1 MKKIWIISGEES
13 GDIYGANLARELRR
27 LAAENGEE
35 LKLSGM
41 GGARMIAAGVDVLV
55 DATELGVIG
64 IFEITSKLF
73 TFIRIY
79 FQLIRE
85 AKKERPDAVIMI
97 DYPGLNLRL
106 AKALHKAG
114 IPVVWYVSPQIWVWN
129 KRRKPILAEVCTKML
144 VIFPFEVDVYADTE
158 LETEFV
164 GHPLID
170 IVRERTDPA
179 IRRDADTVLLL
190 PGSRKMEIE
199 RLLPPMLATVAQL
212 KLRHPELKFHISAP
226 RERIAELCRRGIAK
240 FRRRNP
246 GAPEVELSIGDTGF
260 WLQRA
265 VAGIAASGTVTV
277 EAAIA
282 GLPLVTGYRLHS
294 FTLLLA
300 AGLVKLYRGFFVMVN
315 IIAGREIFKEF
326 LQWRFAPKNLVPALE
341 EILPGGSRRAEVEAG
356 MTEVR
361 NALSAR
367 SGNAARQAA
376 LSCWEAAVSGKAAE
390 GKK

>member
-13 GDIYGANLARELRR
+13 GDIYGANLARELQR

-35 LKLSGM
+35 LVLSGM
-41 GGARMIAAGVDVLV
+41 GGSRMIAAGVDVLV

-64 IFEITSKLF
+64 LFEISSKIF
-73 TFIRIY
+73 TFIKIY
-79 FQLIRE
+79 FQLIKA
-85 AKKERPDAVIMI
+85 AKQERPDVVVMI

-114 IPVVWYVSPQIWVWN
+114 IPVVWYVSPQVWVWN
-129 KRRKPILAEVCTKML
+129 KKRKPVLARVCSKML
-144 VIFPFEVDVYADTE
+144 VIFPFEVEVYADTT
-158 LETEFV
+158 LPTEFV

-170 IVRERTDPA
+170 IVKGRTDPA
-179 IRRDADTVLLL
+179 IRRDGDTVLLL

-199 RLLPPMLATVAQL
+199 RLLPPMLDTVLLL
-212 KLRHPELKFHISAP
+212 KARHPELKFHLSAP
-226 RERIAELCRRGIAK
+226 RERIAELCRKGIAK
-240 FRRRNP
+240 FRRRHP
-246 GAPEVELSIGDTGF
+246 DAPELEMSVGDTGF

-265 VAGIAASGTVTV
+265 GTGIAASGTVTV

-315 IIAGREIFKEF
+315 IIAGREIFREF
-326 LQWRFAPKNLVPALE
+326 LQWRFAPKNLIPALE

-356 MTEVR
+356 MDEVR
-361 NALSAR
+361 EALSAK

-376 LSCWEAAVSGKAAE
+376 LACWEVAARGRSGAE
-390 GKK
+390 

>member
-13 GDIYGANLARELRR
+13 GDIYGANLARELKR

-35 LKLSGM
+35 LTLSGM

-64 IFEITSKLF
+64 VFEISSKIF
-73 TFIRIY
+73 TFIKIY
-79 FQLIRE
+79 FQMVKA
-85 AKKERPDAVIMI
+85 AKRERPDAVVMI
-97 DYPGLNLRL
+97 DYPGFNLRF
-106 AKALHKAG
+106 AKALHKIG
-114 IPVVWYVSPQIWVWN
+114 IPVVWYVSPQVWVWN
-129 KRRKPILAEVCTKML
+129 KRRKPVLAEVCAKML
-144 VIFPFEVDVYADTE
+144 VIFPFEVDVYADTA
-158 LETEFV
+158 LPTEFV

-179 IRRDADTVLLL
+179 IKRDGDTVLLL
-190 PGSRKMEIE
+190 PGSRRMEIE
-199 RLLPPMLATVAQL
+199 RLIFPMLETIVQL
-212 KLRHPELKFHISAP
+212 KARHPELKFHLSAP
-226 RERIAELCRRGIAK
+226 RERIAELCRKAIAK
-240 FRRRNP
+240 FRRRHP
-246 GAPEVELSIGDTGF
+246 DAPEVELTVGDTGL

-265 VAGIAASGTVTV
+265 GTGIAASGTVTV

-341 EILPGGSRRAEVEAG
+341 EILPGGSRRSEVEAG

-376 LSCWEAAVSGKAAE
+376 LSCWEAAVSGKTAE
-390 GKK
+390 EKK

>member
-13 GDIYGANLARELRR
+13 GDIYGASLASELKS
-27 LAAENGEE
+27 LAAASGEE
-35 LKLSGM
+35 LELSGM
-41 GGARMIAAGVDVLV
+41 GGARMIAAGVNVLV

-64 IFEITSKLF
+64 LFEISSKIF

-85 AKKERPDAVIMI
+85 AKKERPDAVVMI

-106 AKALHKAG
+106 AKALHKIG
-114 IPVVWYVSPQIWVWN
+114 IPVVWYVSPQVWVWN
-129 KRRKPILAEVCTKML
+129 KKRKPVLARVCAKML
-144 VIFPFEVDVYADTE
+144 VIFPFEVEVYADTT
-158 LETEFV
+158 LPTRFV

-170 IVRERTDPA
+170 IVKGRTDPSVT
-179 IRRDADTVLLL
+179 RDADTVLLL

-199 RLLPPMLATVAQL
+199 RLLPAMLETVAEL
-212 KLRHPELKFHISAP
+212 SKKHPNLKFHLASP
-226 RERIAELCRRGIAK
+226 RERIAGMCRKMLEK
-240 FRRRNP
+240 FRRKHP
-246 GAPEVELSIGDTGF
+246 DSPEIPLSVGDTGY

-265 VAGIAASGTVTV
+265 GTGLAASGTVTV

-282 GLPLVTGYRLHS
+282 GLPLVAGYKLHS

-315 IIAGREIFKEF
+315 IIAGREIFQEF
-326 LQWRFAPKNLVPALE
+326 FQWRFAPKNLVPALE
-341 EILPGGSRRAEVEAG
+341 AILPGGSRRAEVEAG

-361 NALSAR
+361 DALSAK
-367 SGNAARQAA
+367 SGNAAHQAA
-376 LSCWEAAVSGKAAE
+376 LECWETACGQLP
-390 GKK
+390 GGQ